1 MPPGQHPVH
10 PPPSPHAPILPTTT
24 RTWLLHPARVRTAS
38 KLPLTFCGSLPP
50 ILSPR
55 AAPPNTRTQRETT
68 LLRCAQRCKYY
79 KRIHM
84 FSTLLLTLTIRYL
97 CFLYLH
103 RHDDERCEGKA
114 GTQALVGEADAP
126 SQNYDETGRRGSAA
140 HFLLGKQIDRGAA
153 M

>member
-1 MPPGQHPVH
+1 MTNDARARLGLMLW
-10 PPPSPHAPILPTTT
+10 SAMLT
-24 RTWLLHPARVRTAS
+24 LHPKITMNWEDAEALPIFYWTN
-38 KLPLTFCGSLPP
+38 KLTG
-50 ILSPR
+50 
-55 AAPPNTRTQRETT
+55 
-68 LLRCAQRCKYY
+68 AQRCKYY
-79 KRIHM
+79 KRIHI
-84 FSTLLLTLTIRYL
+84 FSTLLLTLTVCYL

-103 RHDDERCEGKA
+103 RHFDKRCKGKA